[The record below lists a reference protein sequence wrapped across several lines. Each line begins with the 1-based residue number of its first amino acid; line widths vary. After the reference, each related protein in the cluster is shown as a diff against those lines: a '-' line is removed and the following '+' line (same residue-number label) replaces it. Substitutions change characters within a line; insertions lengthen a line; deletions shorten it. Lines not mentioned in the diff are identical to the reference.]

1 MRIRWY
7 LDLEQI
13 EVHQDHHNLQ
23 PWRKVKSLPFKQIN
37 AKHELLACSVKL
49 WWSIHPTH
57 RGRPYFPTPFYC
69 FNFGDNIEIFV
80 WCHRQHICHSM
91 KKLWIWWICQS
102 HASCD
107 CHLVIHQAS
116 AAAAWARARLL
127 APWNCLNASCP
138 TPFSSSVQKQH
149 PLESAL
155 SKILEPPTRAI
166 QVQVVRLECYNFSHQ
181 YIRVDVMATS
191 KNPTITLTV
200 SNTQASSSFAS
211 IHYILRTDVDGTTIA

>member
-1 MRIRWY
+1 MM
-7 LDLEQI
+7 
-13 EVHQDHHNLQ
+13 
-23 PWRKVKSLPFKQIN
+23 
-37 AKHELLACSVKL
+37 
-49 WWSIHPTH
+49 IHPSHPPGSALFSDAILLLQLWRQH
-57 RGRPYFPTPFYC
+57 R
-69 FNFGDNIEIFV
+69 IFV

-181 YIRVDVMATS
+181 YIRVDGS
-191 KNPTITLTV
+191 WRLPRIPL
-200 SNTQASSSFAS
+200 S
-211 IHYILRTDVDGTTIA
+211 H

>member
-1 MRIRWY
+1 MQNFSHFWGCVSDDILTSNRSKFIKIITTSSPEEKW
-7 LDLEQI
+7 
-13 EVHQDHHNLQ
+13 
-23 PWRKVKSLPFKQIN
+23 SLCPFKQIN

-181 YIRVDVMATS
+181 YIRVDGS
-191 KNPTITLTV
+191 WRLPRIPL
-200 SNTQASSSFAS
+200 S
-211 IHYILRTDVDGTTIA
+211 H